1 MNYREKIIEICK
13 NLTSTISKLSDKLT
27 FQSRSSV
34 YKSVKASKRDLISK
48 RKVLMQKH
56 NIQYSEL

>member
-13 NLTSTISKLSDKLT
+13 NLTLTISKLSDKLT
-27 FQSRSSV
+27 SQSKSSV
-34 YKSVKASKRDLISK
+34 YKSAKASKRDLISK

>member
-27 FQSRSSV
+27 FQSTSSV
-34 YKSVKASKRDLISK
+34 YKSVKASKRDLINK

-56 NIQYSEL
+56 NIQYNEL